1 MKQLSLFEAD
11 NLRQK
16 RIFWPCPIA
25 REMLIGEERLNHIK
39 NCSECKRIKEELDK
53 SVYRGE

>member
-25 REMLIGEERLNHIK
+25 REMPIGEERLDHIK
-39 NCSECKRIKEELDK
+39 DCSECERIKEELDK
-53 SVYRGE
+53 SVYGE

>member
-1 MKQLSLFEAD
+1 MMQLSLFEVD

-25 REMLIGEERLNHIK
+25 REMPIGKERLNHIK

-53 SVYRGE
+53 SVGG

>member
-1 MKQLSLFEAD
+1 MKQLSLFEVD

-25 REMLIGEERLNHIK
+25 REMPVGEERLNHIK
-39 NCSECKRIKEELDK
+39 NCSECERIKEELDK
-53 SVYRGE
+53 SVYGE